1 MQKNVLKLLYC
12 STFYIAEHNI
22 ILNAKAKDFSAVS
35 LGSAAFLKYVDT
47 DVPTS
52 ALTCKIADDIVILKT
67 NTQKEGD
74 YMFYELE
81 FRSRLARE
89 TKKVSKEVREKGLA
103 EGRKEGRKEG
113 LTEGWA
119 KGKKRVV
126 CDMISRLTAKG
137 YSKQDVITTVT
148 ELTHFTA
155 EEAIVLYDKLFV
167 K

>member
-1 MQKNVLKLLYC
+1 M
-12 STFYIAEHNI
+12 
-22 ILNAKAKDFSAVS
+22 
-35 LGSAAFLKYVDT
+35 KYVDT

-67 NTQKEGD
+67 NTQ
-74 YMFYELE
+74 
-81 FRSRLARE
+81 
-89 TKKVSKEVREKGLA
+89 
-103 EGRKEGRKEG
+103 KEGRKEG